1 MCECAHYSQ
10 NYAGIIGTS
19 LYTTLAVVYTL
30 VGCNGKLKVVVTI
43 HCLPPPPLTGW
54 GDSTDGCSQC
64 DVVKVLLASGA
75 DVTAISGKVGGR
87 EREGE
92 GGRERGREGGRGRGS
107 GGKEEGKWEGR
118 REVGGGRKGR
128 RKEGKGSGGEG
139 DSEGEGEGGREG
151 GREGRREGGKEG
163 GREVRGKKNR
173 RERGM
178 GLTVHT

>member
-87 EREGE
+87 EREG
-92 GGRERGREGGRGRGS
+92 GGREGGGEGAEGRRKGSGREEGKWGEGGREGGRKGR
-107 GGKEEGKWEGR
+107 K
-118 REVGGGRKGR
+118 VGGGRKGR
-128 RKEGKGSGGEG
+128 RKEGRESGGEG

-151 GREGRREGGKEG
+151 GREGRREGG
-163 GREVRGKKNR
+163 R
-173 RERGM
+173 
-178 GLTVHT
+178 